1 MSKNSVLQ
9 NCMTPKEELP
19 RQLILSTGV
28 IAWLVLILAWVLLAA
43 SDIVPDMFLPSP
55 IQVFE
60 AGVRLAENGT
70 LMTHV
75 WSSFQV
81 VIIGF
86 LISSVVAVPVGLMMG
101 SFRIVQAFLEPLVN
115 FIRYLPVTS
124 FVPLFILWIGIGIE
138 QRVTVIIFG
147 VFFQQLVMISDV
159 SRGVSKDLMQ
169 AAYTLGSSRRDVVMH
184 VIAPVSLP
192 GVLDTL
198 RVTIGWAW
206 TYLVVAEL
214 VAASSGLGYISLKAM
229 RGFQVDVIFL
239 AIVIIG
245 ILGLITDQFFRILRA
260 RLSAWAN

>member
-124 FVPLFILWIGIGIE
+124 FVPLFMSLSLFLS
-138 QRVTVIIFG
+138 VFG
-147 VFFQQLVMISDV
+147 SLCRCCFLHLFSHVFI
-159 SRGVSKDLMQ
+159 
-169 AAYTLGSSRRDVVMH
+169 Y
-184 VIAPVSLP
+184 
-192 GVLDTL
+192 
-198 RVTIGWAW
+198 
-206 TYLVVAEL
+206 
-214 VAASSGLGYISLKAM
+214 
-229 RGFQVDVIFL
+229 
-239 AIVIIG
+239 
-245 ILGLITDQFFRILRA
+245 
-260 RLSAWAN
+260 